1 NGPMLVDSQNIGPK
15 STRNTSAGG
24 FAKFSPDGNQW
35 AWFTTENGLNL
46 FDFNRE
52 NGELS
57 NQKLLMIPH
66 RRVFTGL
73 EFSPNSRFIYIS
85 AHDSLF
91 QIDTWDSELDYEL
104 IDTFDK
110 GEQGLANFHGIR

>member
-1 NGPMLVDSQNIGPK
+1 MGLKPQEIPLQVGLQ
-15 STRNTSAGG
+15 
-24 FAKFSPDGNQW
+24 KFSPDSKQW

-46 FDFNRE
+46 FDFDGE
-52 NGELS
+52 TGELS

-91 QIDTWDSELDYEL
+91 QIDTWHFELTYEL

-110 GEQGLANFHGIR
+110 ENKALQISMV